1 MVWSHIGL
9 SRLLHPME
17 PVSISVRWFTL
28 ICFLPVGI
36 LKLLIMGVCRFY
48 VDNIPIRVFK
58 NNTRVGVG
66 YPTQGMMIEGTL
78 WNGQGWASNGRPI
91 NWREGPFKAI
101 YEGFKI
107 EGCPSGGPTISNECG
122 ASKYWWNGE
131 KYRQLDP
138 KQQRTYER
146 VRRKY
151 VKYDY
156 CSDWRRYPK
165 PPLECQEL

>member
-1 MVWSHIGL
+1 
-9 SRLLHPME
+9 
-17 PVSISVRWFTL
+17 
-28 ICFLPVGI
+28 
-36 LKLLIMGVCRFY
+36 MGVCRFY

-107 EGCPSGGPTISNECG
+107 EGCPSEGPTISDECG
-122 ASKYWWNGE
+122 ASKNWWNGE

-138 KQQRTYER
+138 KQQRTYEHL
-146 VRRKY
+146 RRKY